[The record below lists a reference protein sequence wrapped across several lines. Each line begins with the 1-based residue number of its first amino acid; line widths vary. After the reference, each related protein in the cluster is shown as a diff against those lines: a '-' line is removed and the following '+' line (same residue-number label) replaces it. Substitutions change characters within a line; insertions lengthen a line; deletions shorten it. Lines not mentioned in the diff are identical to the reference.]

1 MNTNDVKYLCFY
13 IFYTSIIFY
22 LASEIYDGN
31 EVINIF
37 KKSFP
42 HLMIVA
48 ATLASSAWITLGIIQ
63 RALKH
68 DKMERMQ
75 TLRINTYTEIRTN
88 IIFVMNYVK
97 LSIPFGLTE
106 QQNKKI
112 NSLAIAAN
120 DGTEISE
127 ALSEFVELL
136 EDAKSRIIEESNN
149 NKENYVKTIKLE
161 FQNIVFYLNNFSNA
175 LFPRALDFSENR
187 DLLNALTNFEKKS
200 FDYVNLIRSLPND
213 NSNVPIEE
221 IVSSLIVLLSAAN
234 NVCFAISEDL
244 ED

>member
-13 IFYTSIIFY
+13 IFYTAIIFY

-31 EVINIF
+31 DIITIF

-63 RALKH
+63 RSLKD
-68 DKMERMQ
+68 DKMERME

-88 IIFVMNYVK
+88 IILVMNYVK

-106 QQNKKI
+106 QQDKKI

-120 DGTEISE
+120 DGTYISE
-127 ALSEFVELL
+127 ALSGFVELL
-136 EDAKSRIIEESNN
+136 EDAKSRIIEESKNN
-149 NKENYVKTIKLE
+149 MENYVKTIKLE
-161 FQNIVFYLNNFSNA
+161 YQNIGFYLNNFRNA
-175 LFPRALDFSENR
+175 LFPRVLDFSENR
-187 DLLNALTNFEKKS
+187 DLVNALTNFEKKS
-200 FDYVNLIRSLPND
+200 FDYENLIRSLPND

-221 IVSSLIVLLSAAN
+221 IVNSLIVLLSAAE